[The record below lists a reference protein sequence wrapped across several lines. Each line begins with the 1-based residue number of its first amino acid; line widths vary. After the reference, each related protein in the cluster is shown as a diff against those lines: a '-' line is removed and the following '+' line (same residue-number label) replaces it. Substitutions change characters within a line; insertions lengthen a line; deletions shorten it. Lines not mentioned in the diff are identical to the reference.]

1 MTIDYSA
8 LTPEALSKMTDE
20 EFNQIDPS
28 KLPEATSGSFET
40 TSDQLLAQGSD
51 EDLEEDTEAD
61 PISQPAAEEEDNPHQ
76 QPTETQKEEA
86 DEAPQVSAEQSEASN
101 AESAED
107 APPTTTQDTTAAT
120 DFYNKVTAKFNAS
133 GKEFQVDNADDVI
146 SLMQKGI
153 DYNIKMSTLK
163 PALKM
168 VKALEAHGITQEDLG
183 LLIDIHNRKPEA
195 IASLVKQADI
205 DLYSV
210 DEDSVDRYAP
220 TDAQITD
227 EEYEFQNVIS
237 SISASPRYADVMQ
250 FVANSAVAD
259 KQEVYSQPQILK
271 SLVEHAHLGIFDK
284 VMAEIDKLQL
294 LGRLPQGMTPLQAY
308 HAIGSQMF
316 GGEPTPSQERPQV
329 NQQVQQPIAKPVQRP
344 VQQPQSNAA
353 RRAAAAPSNAAKPGA
368 KPKPTPH
375 DLFTMS
381 DEEFSKIDPNFL

>member
-61 PISQPAAEEEDNPHQ
+61 LISQPTVEEGNPHQ
-76 QPTETQKEEA
+76 QPTEPQVEEA
-86 DEAPQVSAEQSEASN
+86 GEAPQVSAEQSEAPN

-107 APPTTTQDTTAAT
+107 APPTNQDTTTAA
-120 DFYNKVTAKFNAS
+120 DFYTKVTAKFNAS

-250 FVANSAVAD
+250 FVANSTVAD
-259 KQEVYSQPQILK
+259 KQEVYSHPQILK
-271 SLVEHAHLGIFDK
+271 SLVEHAQLGIFDK
-284 VMAEIDKLQL
+284 VMAEVDKLQV

-344 VQQPQSNAA
+344 TQQPQSNAA
-353 RRAAAAPSNAAKPGA
+353 RRAAAAPSNTAKPGA

>member
-20 EFNQIDPS
+20 EFNKIDPS
-28 KLPEATSGSFET
+28 KLPEFTNGSFEA

-61 PISQPAAEEEDNPHQ
+61 PISQPSVEEGDNPHQ
-76 QPTETQKEEA
+76 QPTEPQVEVVA
-86 DEAPQVSAEQSEASN
+86 EAPQVSAE
-101 AESAED
+101 D
-107 APPTTTQDTTAAT
+107 TPPTTQDTTAAT
-120 DFYNKVTAKFNAS
+120 DFYTKVTAKFNAS

-168 VKALEAHGITQEDLG
+168 VKALEAHGITQEDIG

-210 DEDSVDRYAP
+210 DDESVDRYAP

-250 FVANSAVAD
+250 FVANSTVAD

-271 SLVEHAHLGIFDK
+271 SLVDHAQLGIFDK
-284 VMAEIDKLQL
+284 VMAEVDKLQV

-316 GGEPTPSQERPQV
+316 GGEPTSSQEQPRV
-329 NQQVQQPIAKPVQRP
+329 NPQVQQPIPKPVQRP
-344 VQQPQSNAA
+344 VQQPQSNTA

-368 KPKPTPH
+368 KPKPSAH

>member
-8 LTPEALSKMTDE
+8 LTPEALGKMTDE
-20 EFNQIDPS
+20 EFNKIDPS
-28 KLPEATSGSFET
+28 KLPEFTNGSFEA
-40 TSDQLLAQGSD
+40 TSDQLLAQGSN
-51 EDLEEDTEAD
+51 EDLEENAEAE
-61 PISQPAAEEEDNPHQ
+61 PISQPVVEEQDNPHQ
-76 QPTETQKEEA
+76 QPTEPQVEEV
-86 DEAPQVSAEQSEASN
+86 DEASQVSAEQSEASN
-101 AESAED
+101 EEDAED
-107 APPTTTQDTTAAT
+107 TPQSTQDTTAAT
-120 DFYNKVTAKFNAS
+120 DFYTKVTAKFNAS
-133 GKEFQVDNADDVI
+133 GKEFQVENADDVV

-210 DEDSVDRYAP
+210 DEDSIEHYAP

-250 FVANSAVAD
+250 FVANGTVAD

-271 SLVEHAHLGIFDK
+271 SLVEHAQLGIFDK
-284 VMAEIDKLQL
+284 VMTEVDKLQV

-316 GGEPTPSQERPQV
+316 GGEPTPNQEQPRV
-329 NQQVQQPIAKPVQRP
+329 NSQVQQPIAKPVQRP
-344 VQQPQSNAA
+344 TQQPQNNTA

-368 KPKPTPH
+368 KPKPSAH
-375 DLFTMS
+375 DLFSMS

>member
-51 EDLEEDTEAD
+51 EVLEEDAEAE
-61 PISQPAAEEEDNPHQ
+61 PISQPAVEEQDNSHQ
-76 QPTETQKEEA
+76 QPTEPQGGEA
-86 DEAPQVSAEQSEASN
+86 DEASQVSAEQGEASN
-101 AESAED
+101 EESAED
-107 APPTTTQDTTAAT
+107 ATPTNQDTTAAT
-120 DFYNKVTAKFNAS
+120 DFYTKVTAKFNAS

-210 DEDSVDRYAP
+210 DEESVDRYAP

-250 FVANSAVAD
+250 FVANSTVAD

-284 VMAEIDKLQL
+284 VMAEVDRLRV

-316 GGEPTPSQERPQV
+316 GGEPTPSQEQPRV

>member
-61 PISQPAAEEEDNPHQ
+61 LISQPAVEEQDNSHQ
-76 QPTETQKEEA
+76 QPTEPQEGEA

-101 AESAED
+101 EESAED
-107 APPTTTQDTTAAT
+107 ATPTNQDTTVAT
-120 DFYNKVTAKFNAS
+120 DFYAKVTAKFNAS

-210 DEDSVDRYAP
+210 DEESVDRYAP

-250 FVANSAVAD
+250 FVANSTVAD

-284 VMAEIDKLQL
+284 VMAEVDRLQL

>member
-20 EFNQIDPS
+20 EFNKIDPS
-28 KLPEATSGSFET
+28 KLPEFTNGSFEA

-61 PISQPAAEEEDNPHQ
+61 PISQPSVEDEDNPHQ
-76 QPTETQKEEA
+76 QPTEPQVEEV
-86 DEAPQVSAEQSEASN
+86 DEAPQVSAEQGEAPN

-107 APPTTTQDTTAAT
+107 TPPTTQDTTATA
-120 DFYNKVTAKFNAS
+120 DFYTKVTAKFNAS

-210 DEDSVDRYAP
+210 DDESVDRYAP

-250 FVANSAVAD
+250 FVANSTVAD

-271 SLVEHAHLGIFDK
+271 SLIDHAQLGIFDK
-284 VMAEIDKLQL
+284 VMAEVDKLQV

-316 GGEPTPSQERPQV
+316 GGEPTPSQEQPRV
-329 NQQVQQPIAKPVQRP
+329 NPQVQQPIPKPVQRP
-344 VQQPQSNAA
+344 VQQPQSNTA

-368 KPKPTPH
+368 KPKPSAH

>member
-61 PISQPAAEEEDNPHQ
+61 LISQPAVEEQDNPHQ
-76 QPTETQKEEA
+76 QPTEPQVEVA
-86 DEAPQVSAEQSEASN
+86 DEAPQVSAEQSEAAN

-107 APPTTTQDTTAAT
+107 ATPTNQDTTVAT

-210 DEDSVDRYAP
+210 DEESVDRYAP

-250 FVANSAVAD
+250 FVANSTVAD

-284 VMAEIDKLQL
+284 VMAEVDKLQL

-368 KPKPTPH
+368 KPKLTPH

>member
-61 PISQPAAEEEDNPHQ
+61 LISQPAAEEEVNSHQ
-76 QPTETQKEEA
+76 QPTEPQEEGA
-86 DEAPQVSAEQSEASN
+86 DEASQVSAEQGEASN
-101 AESAED
+101 EESAED
-107 APPTTTQDTTAAT
+107 ATPTNQDTTAAT
-120 DFYNKVTAKFNAS
+120 DFYNRVTAKFNAS

-210 DEDSVDRYAP
+210 DEESVDRYAP

-250 FVANSAVAD
+250 FVANSTVAD

-284 VMAEIDKLQL
+284 VMAEVDRLQV

>member
-61 PISQPAAEEEDNPHQ
+61 LISQPAAEEDNSHQ
-76 QPTETQKEEA
+76 QPTELQEEGA

-101 AESAED
+101 EESAED
-107 APPTTTQDTTAAT
+107 ATPTNQDTTAAT
-120 DFYNKVTAKFNAS
+120 DFYAKVTAKFNAS

-210 DEDSVDRYAP
+210 DEESVDRYAP

-250 FVANSAVAD
+250 FVANSTVAD

-284 VMAEIDKLQL
+284 VMAEVDRLQL

>member
-20 EFNQIDPS
+20 EFNKIDPS
-28 KLPEATSGSFET
+28 KLPEFTNGSFET

-51 EDLEEDTEAD
+51 EVLEEDTEAE
-61 PISQPAAEEEDNPHQ
+61 PISQPSVEEEDTPHQ
-76 QPTETQKEEA
+76 QPTEPQVEVVA
-86 DEAPQVSAEQSEASN
+86 EAPQVSAEQGEAPN

-107 APPTTTQDTTAAT
+107 TPPTTQDKTAAA
-120 DFYNKVTAKFNAS
+120 DFYTKVTAKFNAS

-210 DEDSVDRYAP
+210 DDESVDRYAP

-250 FVANSAVAD
+250 FVANSTVAD

-271 SLVEHAHLGIFDK
+271 SLVDHAQLGIFDK
-284 VMAEIDKLQL
+284 VMAEVDKLQV

-329 NQQVQQPIAKPVQRP
+329 NPQVQQPIPKPVQRP
-344 VQQPQSNAA
+344 VQQPQSNTA

-368 KPKPTPH
+368 KPKPTAH

>member
-20 EFNQIDPS
+20 EFNRIDPS
-28 KLPEATSGSFET
+28 KLPEFTNGSFET
-40 TSDQLLAQGSD
+40 TSEQLLAQGSN
-51 EDLEEDTEAD
+51 EDLEEDAEAE
-61 PISQPAAEEEDNPHQ
+61 PISQPAVEDQDNPHQ
-76 QPTETQKEEA
+76 QPTEPQVEVVA
-86 DEAPQVSAEQSEASN
+86 EAPN

-107 APPTTTQDTTAAT
+107 TPTTTQDTTVAA
-120 DFYNKVTAKFNAS
+120 DFYTKVTAKFNAS
-133 GKEFQVDNADDVI
+133 GKEFQVDNADDVV

-250 FVANSAVAD
+250 FVANSTVAD

-271 SLVEHAHLGIFDK
+271 SLVEHAQLGIFDK
-284 VMAEIDKLQL
+284 VMAEVDKLQH

-316 GGEPTPSQERPQV
+316 GGEPTPSQEQPRV
-329 NQQVQQPIAKPVQRP
+329 NPQVQQPIARPVQRP
-344 VQQPQSNAA
+344 TQQPQSNAA

>member
-61 PISQPAAEEEDNPHQ
+61 PISQPTAEEEDNSHQ
-76 QPTETQKEEA
+76 QPTEPQEGEA
-86 DEAPQVSAEQSEASN
+86 DEAHQVSAEQSEAAN

-107 APPTTTQDTTAAT
+107 ATPTTKDTTTAT
-120 DFYNKVTAKFNAS
+120 DFYTKVTAKFNAS

-210 DEDSVDRYAP
+210 DEESVDRYAP

-250 FVANSAVAD
+250 FVANSTVAD

-284 VMAEIDKLQL
+284 VMAEVDRLQL

>member
-8 LTPEALSKMTDE
+8 LTPEALGKMTDE

-28 KLPEATSGSFET
+28 KLPEFTNGSFEA

-51 EDLEEDTEAD
+51 EDLEENAEAE
-61 PISQPAAEEEDNPHQ
+61 PISQPAVEEQDNPHQ
-76 QPTETQKEEA
+76 QPTEPHVEEV
-86 DEAPQVSAEQSEASN
+86 DEAPQVSAEQGEAPN

-107 APPTTTQDTTAAT
+107 TPPTTQDTTTAT
-120 DFYNKVTAKFNAS
+120 DFYTKVTAKFNAS
-133 GKEFQVDNADDVI
+133 GKEFQVDNADDVV

-210 DEDSVDRYAP
+210 DEDSVERYAP

-250 FVANSAVAD
+250 FVANGTVAD

-271 SLVEHAHLGIFDK
+271 SLVEHAQLGIFDK
-284 VMAEIDKLQL
+284 VMAEVDKLQV

-316 GGEPTPSQERPQV
+316 GGEPTPNQEQPRV
-329 NQQVQQPIAKPVQRP
+329 NPQVQQPIPKPVQRP
-344 VQQPQSNAA
+344 TQQPQNNTA

-368 KPKPTPH
+368 KPKPSAH

>member
-20 EFNQIDPS
+20 EFNKIDPS
-28 KLPEATSGSFET
+28 KLPEFTNGSFET

-51 EDLEEDTEAD
+51 EDLEENAEAD
-61 PISQPAAEEEDNPHQ
+61 PISQPSVEEQDNPHQ
-76 QPTETQKEEA
+76 QPTEPHVEGGA
-86 DEAPQVSAEQSEASN
+86 EAPQVSAEQGEAPN

-107 APPTTTQDTTAAT
+107 TPPTTQDTTAVA
-120 DFYNKVTAKFNAS
+120 DFYTKVTAKFNAS

-168 VKALEAHGITQEDLG
+168 VKALEAHGITQEDIG

-210 DEDSVDRYAP
+210 DDESVDRYAP

-250 FVANSAVAD
+250 FVANSTVAD

-271 SLVEHAHLGIFDK
+271 SLVDHAQLGIFDK
-284 VMAEIDKLQL
+284 VMAD
-294 LGRLPQGMTPLQAY
+294 T
-308 HAIGSQMF
+308 
-316 GGEPTPSQERPQV
+316 
-329 NQQVQQPIAKPVQRP
+329 
-344 VQQPQSNAA
+344 
-353 RRAAAAPSNAAKPGA
+353 
-368 KPKPTPH
+368 
-375 DLFTMS
+375 
-381 DEEFSKIDPNFL
+381 

>member
-51 EDLEEDTEAD
+51 EVLEENAEAE
-61 PISQPAAEEEDNPHQ
+61 PISQPSVEEEDTPHQ
-76 QPTETQKEEA
+76 QPTEPQVEEVA
-86 DEAPQVSAEQSEASN
+86 EAPN

-107 APPTTTQDTTAAT
+107 TPPTTQGTTAAT
-120 DFYNKVTAKFNAS
+120 DFYTKVTAKFNAS

-210 DEDSVDRYAP
+210 DEESVDRYAP

-250 FVANSAVAD
+250 FVANSTVAD

-284 VMAEIDKLQL
+284 VMAEVDKLQL

>member
-28 KLPEATSGSFET
+28 KLPEFTNGSFET

-51 EDLEEDTEAD
+51 EDLEEDAEAD
-61 PISQPAAEEEDNPHQ
+61 PISQPAAEEEDSPHQ
-76 QPTETQKEEA
+76 QPTEPQEEEA

-101 AESAED
+101 EDSAED
-107 APPTTTQDTTAAT
+107 ATPTTQDTTAAT

-250 FVANSAVAD
+250 FVANSTVAD

-271 SLVEHAHLGIFDK
+271 SLVEHAQLGIFDK
-284 VMAEIDKLQL
+284 VMAEVDKLQL

-329 NQQVQQPIAKPVQRP
+329 NQQVQQPIAQPVQRP

>member
-51 EDLEEDTEAD
+51 EVLEEDTEAD
-61 PISQPAAEEEDNPHQ
+61 LISQPAVEEEDNPHQ
-76 QPTETQKEEA
+76 QPTEPQKEEA
-86 DEAPQVSAEQSEASN
+86 DEAPQVSAEQGEAPN

-107 APPTTTQDTTAAT
+107 APPTNQDTTAAT

-210 DEDSVDRYAP
+210 DEESVDRYAP

-250 FVANSAVAD
+250 FVANSTVAD

-284 VMAEIDKLQL
+284 VMAEVDKLQL

>member
-20 EFNQIDPS
+20 EFNKIDPS
-28 KLPEATSGSFET
+28 KLPEFTNGSFEA

-51 EDLEEDTEAD
+51 EVLEEDTEAK
-61 PISQPAAEEEDNPHQ
+61 PISQPSVEEEDNPHQ
-76 QPTETQKEEA
+76 QPTEPQVEEVA
-86 DEAPQVSAEQSEASN
+86 EAPQVSAEQGEAPN

-107 APPTTTQDTTAAT
+107 TPPTTQDTTASA
-120 DFYNKVTAKFNAS
+120 DFYTKVTAKFNAS

-168 VKALEAHGITQEDLG
+168 VKALEAHGITQEDIG

-210 DEDSVDRYAP
+210 DDESVDRYAP

-250 FVANSAVAD
+250 FVANSTVAD
-259 KQEVYSQPQILK
+259 KQEVYSHPQILK
-271 SLVEHAHLGIFDK
+271 SLVDHAQLGIFDK
-284 VMAEIDKLQL
+284 VMAEVDKLQV
-294 LGRLPQGMTPLQAY
+294 LGRLPQGMSPLQAY

>member
-28 KLPEATSGSFET
+28 KLPKFTNGSFET

-61 PISQPAAEEEDNPHQ
+61 LISQPAAEEEDTPHQ
-76 QPTETQKEEA
+76 QPTEPQGEEA
-86 DEAPQVSAEQSEASN
+86 DEAPQVSAEQGEAPN

-107 APPTTTQDTTAAT
+107 APPKTQDTTAAI

-210 DEDSVDRYAP
+210 DEESVDRYAP

-259 KQEVYSQPQILK
+259 RQEVYSHPQILQL
-271 SLVEHAHLGIFDK
+271 LVEHAHLGIFDK
-284 VMAEIDKLQL
+284 VMAEVDKLQV

-353 RRAAAAPSNAAKPGA
+353 RRAAAAPSNTAKPGA
-368 KPKPTPH
+368 KPKLTPH

>member
-61 PISQPAAEEEDNPHQ
+61 PISQPAVEEEDNPHQ
-76 QPTETQKEEA
+76 QPTEPQVEEA
-86 DEAPQVSAEQSEASN
+86 DEAPQVSAEQSEAPN

-107 APPTTTQDTTAAT
+107 APPTTQDTTAAT

-250 FVANSAVAD
+250 FVANSTVAD

-271 SLVEHAHLGIFDK
+271 SLVEHAQLGIFDK
-284 VMAEIDKLQL
+284 VMAEVEKLQL

>member
-20 EFNQIDPS
+20 EFNKIDPS
-28 KLPEATSGSFET
+28 KLPEFTNGSFEA

-51 EDLEEDTEAD
+51 EVLEEDTEAD
-61 PISQPAAEEEDNPHQ
+61 LISQPSVEEEDNPHQ
-76 QPTETQKEEA
+76 QPTEPQVEEGT
-86 DEAPQVSAEQSEASN
+86 EAPQVSAEQGEAPN
-101 AESAED
+101 AESAKGT
-107 APPTTTQDTTAAT
+107 PPTTQDTTAAA
-120 DFYNKVTAKFNAS
+120 DFYTKVTAKFNAS

-168 VKALEAHGITQEDLG
+168 VKALEAHGITQEDIG

-210 DEDSVDRYAP
+210 DDESVDRYAP

-250 FVANSAVAD
+250 FVANSTVAD

-271 SLVEHAHLGIFDK
+271 SLVDHAQLGIFDK
-284 VMAEIDKLQL
+284 VMAEVDKLQV

-316 GGEPTPSQERPQV
+316 GGEPTPSQEQPRV
-329 NQQVQQPIAKPVQRP
+329 NPQVQQPIPKPVQRP
-344 VQQPQSNAA
+344 VQQPQSNTA

-368 KPKPTPH
+368 KPKPSAH

>member
-20 EFNQIDPS
+20 EFNKIDPS
-28 KLPEATSGSFET
+28 KLPEFTNGSFEA
-40 TSDQLLAQGSD
+40 TSDQLLAQGSN
-51 EDLEEDTEAD
+51 EDLEEDAEAE
-61 PISQPAAEEEDNPHQ
+61 PISQPAVEEEDTPHQ
-76 QPTETQKEEA
+76 QPTEPRVEEVA
-86 DEAPQVSAEQSEASN
+86 EAPQVSAEQGEAPN

-107 APPTTTQDTTAAT
+107 TPPTTQDTTAAA
-120 DFYNKVTAKFNAS
+120 DFYTKVTAKFNAS

-168 VKALEAHGITQEDLG
+168 VKALEAHGITQEDIG

-210 DEDSVDRYAP
+210 DDESVDRYAP

-250 FVANSAVAD
+250 FVANSTVAD

-271 SLVEHAHLGIFDK
+271 SLVDHAQLGIFDK
-284 VMAEIDKLQL
+284 VMAEVDKLQV

-329 NQQVQQPIAKPVQRP
+329 NPQVQQPIPKPVQRP
-344 VQQPQSNAA
+344 VQQPQSNTA

-368 KPKPTPH
+368 KPKPSAH

>member
-61 PISQPAAEEEDNPHQ
+61 PISQPAVEGQDIPHQ
-76 QPTETQKEEA
+76 QPTEPQEEEA

-107 APPTTTQDTTAAT
+107 APPTNQDTTAAT

-210 DEDSVDRYAP
+210 DEESVDRYAP

-250 FVANSAVAD
+250 FVANSTVAD

-284 VMAEIDKLQL
+284 VMAEVDRLQL

-368 KPKPTPH
+368 KPKLTPH

>member
-20 EFNQIDPS
+20 EFNKIDPS
-28 KLPEATSGSFET
+28 KLPEFTNGSFEA

-51 EDLEEDTEAD
+51 EVLEEATEAE
-61 PISQPAAEEEDNPHQ
+61 PISQPSVEEGDNPQQ
-76 QPTETQKEEA
+76 QPTEPQVGEVA
-86 DEAPQVSAEQSEASN
+86 EAPN

-107 APPTTTQDTTAAT
+107 TPPTTQDTTAAT
-120 DFYNKVTAKFNAS
+120 DFYTKVTAKFNAS

-210 DEDSVDRYAP
+210 DDESVDRYAP
-220 TDAQITD
+220 PDAQITD

-250 FVANSAVAD
+250 FVANSTVAD

-271 SLVEHAHLGIFDK
+271 SLVDHAQLGIFDK
-284 VMAEIDKLQL
+284 VMAEVDKLQV

-316 GGEPTPSQERPQV
+316 GGESTPSQEQPRV
-329 NQQVQQPIAKPVQRP
+329 NPQVQQPIPKPVQRP

-368 KPKPTPH
+368 KPKPSAH

-381 DEEFSKIDPNFL
+381 DEEFSKIDPNFLSGKC

>member
-8 LTPEALSKMTDE
+8 LTPEALGKMTDE

-28 KLPEATSGSFET
+28 KLPEFTNGSFEA

-51 EDLEEDTEAD
+51 EDPEENAEAK
-61 PISQPAAEEEDNPHQ
+61 PISQPAVEEQDNSHQ
-76 QPTETQKEEA
+76 QPTEPHVEEV

-107 APPTTTQDTTAAT
+107 TPPTTQGTTATT
-120 DFYNKVTAKFNAS
+120 DFYTKVTAKFNAS
-133 GKEFQVDNADDVI
+133 GKEFQVDNADDVV

-205 DLYSV
+205 DLYAV
-210 DEDSVDRYAP
+210 DEDSVERYAP

-250 FVANSAVAD
+250 FVANSTVAD

-271 SLVEHAHLGIFDK
+271 SLVDHAQLGIFDK
-284 VMAEIDKLQL
+284 VMAEVDKLQL

-316 GGEPTPSQERPQV
+316 GGEPTPSQEQPRV
-329 NQQVQQPIAKPVQRP
+329 NPQVQQPIPKPVQRP
-344 VQQPQSNAA
+344 TQQPQTNTA

-368 KPKPTPH
+368 KPKPSAH

>member
-20 EFNQIDPS
+20 EFNSIDPS
-28 KLPEATSGSFET
+28 KLPEFTNGSFEA
-40 TSDQLLAQGSD
+40 TSDQLLAQGSNGVL
-51 EDLEEDTEAD
+51 EENTEADLISQPSVEEEDT
-61 PISQPAAEEEDNPHQ
+61 PHQ
-76 QPTETQKEEA
+76 QPTEPQVEVVA
-86 DEAPQVSAEQSEASN
+86 EAPQVSAEQGEAPN

-107 APPTTTQDTTAAT
+107 TPPTTQDKTAAA
-120 DFYNKVTAKFNAS
+120 DFYTKVTAKFNAS

-210 DEDSVDRYAP
+210 DDESVDRYAP

-250 FVANSAVAD
+250 FVANSTVAD

-271 SLVEHAHLGIFDK
+271 SLVDHAQLGIFDK
-284 VMAEIDKLQL
+284 VMAEVDKLQV

-316 GGEPTPSQERPQV
+316 GGEPTPSQEQPQV
-329 NQQVQQPIAKPVQRP
+329 NPQVQQPIPKPVQRP
-344 VQQPQSNAA
+344 VQQPQSNTA

-368 KPKPTPH
+368 KPKPTAH

>member
-61 PISQPAAEEEDNPHQ
+61 LISQPAAEEEDNSHQ
-76 QPTETQKEEA
+76 QPTEPQEGEA

-101 AESAED
+101 EESAED
-107 APPTTTQDTTAAT
+107 ATPTNQDTTAAT

-210 DEDSVDRYAP
+210 DEESVDRYAP

-250 FVANSAVAD
+250 FVANSTVAD

-284 VMAEIDKLQL
+284 VMAEVDRLQL

>member
-61 PISQPAAEEEDNPHQ
+61 PISQPAVEEEDNPHQ
-76 QPTETQKEEA
+76 QPTEPQVEEA
-86 DEAPQVSAEQSEASN
+86 DEAPQVSAEQGEAPN
-101 AESAED
+101 EESAED

-120 DFYNKVTAKFNAS
+120 DFYTKVTAKFNAS

-210 DEDSVDRYAP
+210 DEESVDRYAP

-250 FVANSAVAD
+250 FVANSTVAD

-284 VMAEIDKLQL
+284 VMAEVDKLQL

-329 NQQVQQPIAKPVQRP
+329 NQQVQQTIAKPVQRP

>member
-61 PISQPAAEEEDNPHQ
+61 LISQPAAEEVDNPHQ
-76 QPTETQKEEA
+76 QPTEPQVEEA
-86 DEAPQVSAEQSEASN
+86 DEAPQVSAEQSEAAN
-101 AESAED
+101 TESAED
-107 APPTTTQDTTAAT
+107 AHPTTTQDTTVAT

-210 DEDSVDRYAP
+210 DEESVDRYAP
-220 TDAQITD
+220 TDAQISD

-250 FVANSAVAD
+250 FIANSTVAD

-284 VMAEIDKLQL
+284 VLAEVEKLQV

-308 HAIGSQMF
+308 LATGSQMF
-316 GGEPTPSQERPQV
+316 GGEPTPNQGHSRV
-329 NQQVQQPIAKPVQRP
+329 NTQVQQPIPQPVQRP
-344 VQQPQSNAA
+344 TQQPQSNAA

-368 KPKPTPH
+368 KPKLTPH

>member
-20 EFNQIDPS
+20 EFNKIDPS
-28 KLPEATSGSFET
+28 KLPEFTNGSFEA
-40 TSDQLLAQGSD
+40 TSDQLLAQGSN
-51 EDLEEDTEAD
+51 EDLEEDAEAE
-61 PISQPAAEEEDNPHQ
+61 PISQPAVEDQDNPHQ
-76 QPTETQKEEA
+76 QPTEPQEEEA
-86 DEAPQVSAEQSEASN
+86 DEAPQVSAEQSEAPN

-107 APPTTTQDTTAAT
+107 ATPTNLDTTAAT

-250 FVANSAVAD
+250 FVANSTVAD

-284 VMAEIDKLQL
+284 VMAEVDKLQL

-353 RRAAAAPSNAAKPGA
+353 RRAAAAPSNAAKAGA

>member
-20 EFNQIDPS
+20 EFNRIDPS
-28 KLPEATSGSFET
+28 KLPEFTNGSFEA

-51 EDLEEDTEAD
+51 EVLEEDTEAE
-61 PISQPAAEEEDNPHQ
+61 PISQPSVEEEDTPHQ
-76 QPTETQKEEA
+76 QPTEPQVEEVA
-86 DEAPQVSAEQSEASN
+86 EAPQVSAEQGEAPN

-107 APPTTTQDTTAAT
+107 TPPTTPDTTAAA
-120 DFYNKVTAKFNAS
+120 DFYTKVTAKFNAS

-210 DEDSVDRYAP
+210 DDESVDRYAP

-250 FVANSAVAD
+250 FVANSTVAD

-271 SLVEHAHLGIFDK
+271 SLVEHAQLGIFDK
-284 VMAEIDKLQL
+284 VMAEVDKLQV

-316 GGEPTPSQERPQV
+316 GGEPTPSQEQPRV
-329 NQQVQQPIAKPVQRP
+329 NPQVQQPIPKPVQRP
-344 VQQPQSNAA
+344 VQQPQSNTA

-368 KPKPTPH
+368 KPKPSAH

>member
-20 EFNQIDPS
+20 EFNKIDPS
-28 KLPEATSGSFET
+28 KLPEFTNGSFEA

-51 EDLEEDTEAD
+51 EVLEENTEAE
-61 PISQPAAEEEDNPHQ
+61 PISQPSVEEEDNPHQ
-76 QPTETQKEEA
+76 QPTEPQVEVVA
-86 DEAPQVSAEQSEASN
+86 EAPQVSAEQGEAPN

-107 APPTTTQDTTAAT
+107 TPPTTQDTTAAA
-120 DFYNKVTAKFNAS
+120 DFYTKVTAKFNAS

-210 DEDSVDRYAP
+210 DDESVDRYAP

-250 FVANSAVAD
+250 FVANSTVAD

-271 SLVEHAHLGIFDK
+271 SLVEHAQLGIFDK
-284 VMAEIDKLQL
+284 VMAEVDKLQV

-316 GGEPTPSQERPQV
+316 GGEPTPSQEQPLV
-329 NQQVQQPIAKPVQRP
+329 NPQVQQPIPKPVQRP
-344 VQQPQSNAA
+344 VQQPQSNTA

-368 KPKPTPH
+368 KSKPSAH

>member
-20 EFNQIDPS
+20 EFNKIDPS
-28 KLPEATSGSFET
+28 KLPEFTNGSFEA

-51 EDLEEDTEAD
+51 EDPEENTEAE
-61 PISQPAAEEEDNPHQ
+61 PISQPAVEEQDNSHQ
-76 QPTETQKEEA
+76 QPTEPHVEEV
-86 DEAPQVSAEQSEASN
+86 DEAPQGSAEQSEASN
-101 AESAED
+101 AKNAED
-107 APPTTTQDTTAAT
+107 TPTTTQDTTAAA
-120 DFYNKVTAKFNAS
+120 DFYTKVTAKFNAS

-168 VKALEAHGITQEDLG
+168 VKALEAHGITQEDIG

-210 DEDSVDRYAP
+210 DEESVDRYAP

-250 FVANSAVAD
+250 FVANSTVAD

-284 VMAEIDKLQL
+284 VMAEVDKLQV

-316 GGEPTPSQERPQV
+316 GGEPTPSQEQPRV
-329 NQQVQQPIAKPVQRP
+329 NPQVQQPIPKPVQRP
-344 VQQPQSNAA
+344 VQQPQSNTA

-368 KPKPTPH
+368 KPKPTAH

>member
-20 EFNQIDPS
+20 EFNSIDPS
-28 KLPEATSGSFET
+28 KLPEFTNGSFEA

-51 EDLEEDTEAD
+51 EVLEGNTEAE
-61 PISQPAAEEEDNPHQ
+61 PISQPSVEEADNSHQ
-76 QPTETQKEEA
+76 QPTEQPVEEVA
-86 DEAPQVSAEQSEASN
+86 EAPQVSAEQGEAPN

-107 APPTTTQDTTAAT
+107 TPPTTQDTTA
-120 DFYNKVTAKFNAS
+120 DFYTKVTAKFNAS

-168 VKALEAHGITQEDLG
+168 VKALEAHGITQEDIG

-210 DEDSVDRYAP
+210 DDESVDRYAP

-250 FVANSAVAD
+250 FVANSTVAD

-271 SLVEHAHLGIFDK
+271 SLVDHAQLGIFDK
-284 VMAEIDKLQL
+284 VMAEVDKLQV

-316 GGEPTPSQERPQV
+316 GGEPTPSQEQPRV
-329 NQQVQQPIAKPVQRP
+329 NPQVQQPIPKPVQRP
-344 VQQPQSNAA
+344 VQQPQSNTA

-368 KPKPTPH
+368 KPKPTAH

>member
-20 EFNQIDPS
+20 EFNKIDPS
-28 KLPEATSGSFET
+28 KLPEFTNGSFEA

-51 EDLEEDTEAD
+51 EDLEEDTEAE
-61 PISQPAAEEEDNPHQ
+61 PISQPSVEKEDNPHQ
-76 QPTETQKEEA
+76 QPTEPQVEVVA
-86 DEAPQVSAEQSEASN
+86 EAPQVSAEQGEAPN

-107 APPTTTQDTTAAT
+107 TPPTAQDTTAVA
-120 DFYNKVTAKFNAS
+120 DFYTKVTAKFNAS
-133 GKEFQVDNADDVI
+133 GKEFQVDNADDVV

-168 VKALEAHGITQEDLG
+168 VKALEAHGITQEDIG

-210 DEDSVDRYAP
+210 DEESVDRYAP

-250 FVANSAVAD
+250 FVANGTVAD

-271 SLVEHAHLGIFDK
+271 SLVEHAQLGIFDK
-284 VMAEIDKLQL
+284 VMAEVDKLQV

-316 GGEPTPSQERPQV
+316 GGEPTPSQEQPQV
-329 NQQVQQPIAKPVQRP
+329 NPQVQQPIPKPVQRP
-344 VQQPQSNAA
+344 AQQPQNNTA
-353 RRAAAAPSNAAKPGA
+353 RRAAAAPSNAAKSGA
-368 KPKPTPH
+368 KPKPSAH

>member
-8 LTPEALSKMTDE
+8 LTPEALGKMTDE

-28 KLPEATSGSFET
+28 KLPEFTNGSFEA

-51 EDLEEDTEAD
+51 EDLEENAEAE
-61 PISQPAAEEEDNPHQ
+61 PISQPAVEEQDNPHQ
-76 QPTETQKEEA
+76 QPTEPHV
-86 DEAPQVSAEQSEASN
+86 DEAPQVSAEQGEAPN

-107 APPTTTQDTTAAT
+107 TPTTTQDTTAAT
-120 DFYNKVTAKFNAS
+120 DFYTKVTAKFNAS
-133 GKEFQVDNADDVI
+133 GKEFQVDNADDVV

-210 DEDSVDRYAP
+210 DEDSVERYAP

-250 FVANSAVAD
+250 FVANGTVAD

-271 SLVEHAHLGIFDK
+271 SLVEHAQLGIFDK
-284 VMAEIDKLQL
+284 VMAEVDKLQV

-316 GGEPTPSQERPQV
+316 GGEPTPNQEQSRV
-329 NQQVQQPIAKPVQRP
+329 NPQVQQPIPKPVQRP
-344 VQQPQSNAA
+344 TQQPQNNTA

-368 KPKPTPH
+368 KPKPSAH

>member
-61 PISQPAAEEEDNPHQ
+61 PISQPAVEEEDTPHQ
-76 QPTETQKEEA
+76 QPTEPQKEEA
-86 DEAPQVSAEQSEASN
+86 DEAPQVSAEQGEAPN

-107 APPTTTQDTTAAT
+107 APPTNQDTTAAT

-250 FVANSAVAD
+250 FVANSTVAD

-271 SLVEHAHLGIFDK
+271 SLVEHAQLGIFDK
-284 VMAEIDKLQL
+284 VMAEVDKLQL

>member
-28 KLPEATSGSFET
+28 KLPESTNGSFET

-76 QPTETQKEEA
+76 QPTEPQVGEA
-86 DEAPQVSAEQSEASN
+86 DEAPQVSAEQSEAAN

-107 APPTTTQDTTAAT
+107 APPTTTQDTTVAT

-210 DEDSVDRYAP
+210 DEESVDRYAP

-284 VMAEIDKLQL
+284 VMAEVDKLQL

>member
-61 PISQPAAEEEDNPHQ
+61 LISQPAVEEEDTPHQ
-76 QPTETQKEEA
+76 QPTEPQKEEA
-86 DEAPQVSAEQSEASN
+86 DEAPQVSAEQGEAPN

-250 FVANSAVAD
+250 FVANSTVAD

-284 VMAEIDKLQL
+284 VMAEVDKLQL